1 MMAEKNIGSVKLDR
15 ILTEDKIEAL
25 DKTLQL
31 LSKLNELGILDT
43 VTDILEPE
51 VIERAAS
58 LIINPSTLR
67 IVDRIDQLTGTLGKI
82 DYDTLEKRINLL
94 NEALKSIPEK
104 PKRIGLLGL
113 LGELRDPDV
122 QRGMGV
128 LIELLKAI
136 GKAAEKQQK

>member
-1 MMAEKNIGSVKLDR
+1 MAEKNIGSVKLDR

-82 DYDTLEKRINLL
+82 DYDTLEKRISLL

>member
-1 MMAEKNIGSVKLDR
+1 MAEKNIGSVKLDR
-15 ILTEDKIEAL
+15 ILTEGKIEAL

-122 QRGMGV
+122 QRGIGV

>member
-1 MMAEKNIGSVKLDR
+1 MAEKNIGSVKLDR

-25 DKTLQL
+25 NKTLQL
-31 LSKLNELGILDT
+31 LSKLNELGILDA

-58 LIINPSTLR
+58 LIMNQSTLR
-67 IVDRIDQLTGTLGKI
+67 IADRIDQLTGILGKI

>member
-1 MMAEKNIGSVKLDR
+1 MAEKNIGSVKLDR